1 MQDRLNE
8 RKRTDISPSSKTLQR
23 VHFTLDSFGFAGKCN
38 AYTPKRCSQNG
49 RSFKALLGG
58 RPDLN
63 PEVRLLETSLIPRE
77 SSIGQ
82 MSGEL
87 MKPVGQNGYETGSSE
102 KKEVVYNA
110 ISTDHPGEANW
121 EK

>member
-38 AYTPKRCSQNG
+38 AYTPKRCSQIG
-49 RSFKALLGG
+49 RSFEVRLGG

-63 PEVRLLETSLIPRE
+63 PDVRLLETSLIPRE

-87 MKPVGQNGYETGSSE
+87 MKPVEQNGYETGSSE